1 MLNMAKKKQL
11 KEKENDEEPKS
22 AEDVEAE
29 VGSNLITYEDVE
41 DDSDAIGPD

>member
-1 MLNMAKKKQL
+1 MINMKKKKQI
-11 KEKENDEEPKS
+11 KENDEKS

-41 DDSDAIGPD
+41 DDSDAVGPA